1 MTTAV
6 QDFDKASLPA
16 INIQNPVNPEEETY
30 YGKFRMIVKQR
41 FFGLKLEEEPFME
54 FIEGDQVKSLFQGGF
69 IEIYQ

>member
-6 QDFDKASLPA
+6 DFDKASLPA
-16 INIQNPVNPEEETY
+16 INIQNPINPEEETY

-54 FIEGDQVKSLFQGGF
+54 FIEGDQVNRILFNSF
-69 IEIYQ
+69 IEIFM